1 MSPEISVIIPIYNV
15 EKYLARCLDSITNQT
30 FQDLEIICID
40 DGSTDNSPAIAK
52 EYANKDKRISIIHQE
67 NKGPSV
73 ARNIGM
79 KIAKGKYISFIDSDD
94 WIDLDFFE
102 KLYLAAEK
110 YNADAACASIKR
122 PHADGRTPFKLKF
135 DKEMVLSTTSE
146 KYKILEI
153 PRKCYVW
160 NKIYKRE
167 EIDRQGLKF
176 IGDIKCC
183 EDIYFTTK
191 FLYHSKNIVIVPNTY
206 YHYWVNNQ
214 SITRNLKDKEQI
226 DLLTARKDFIRFSR
240 EHHIQCDEKFYIRD
254 KITYKIFGITCLRI
268 YEWET
273 IKKYYLFGLIP
284 FFEKRI
290 SI

>member
-1 MSPEISVIIPIYNV
+1 MPLEISVIIPIYNV
-15 EKYLARCLDSITNQT
+15 EKYLARCLDSIINQT
-30 FQDLEIICID
+30 FQNLEIICID
-40 DGSTDNSPAIAK
+40 DGSTDNSLTIAE

-102 KLYLAAEK
+102 KLYSAAEK
-110 YNADAACASIKR
+110 YNADAACAGIKR

-135 DKEMVLSTTSE
+135 DKEMILSTTSE

-167 EIDRQGLKF
+167 EIERQNLKF
-176 IGDIKCC
+176 IEKITCC
-183 EDIYFTTK
+183 EDVYFTTK
-191 FLYHSKNIVIVPNTY
+191 FLYYSRNIAIVPNTAY
-206 YHYWVNNQ
+206 YYWVNNK
-214 SITRNLKDKEQI
+214 SITRNLKDKAQV
-226 DLLTARKDFIRFSR
+226 DLLIARKDFIKFSR
-240 EHHIQCDEKFYIRD
+240 KHHIQCDEKFYIRD
-254 KITYKIFGITCLRI
+254 KITYKFFGITILRI